1 MLNFH
6 FRHEFEFAEDLRLVY
21 IIQYPLWRMLV
32 PMVAEFIA
40 ILFAYCPMWVL
51 TNIIIIII
59 IIMLS

>member
-1 MLNFH
+1 MLNFN
-6 FRHEFEFAEDLRLVY
+6 FRHEFEVAEDLRLVY

-32 PMVAEFIA
+32 PMVAEIIA

-59 IIMLS
+59 IMLS